1 MGNRASEPVSGV
13 KAFNINYSNEYL
25 LGAGG
30 FAKVYRITRKS
41 DKQAFAMKV
50 SQR

>member
-1 MGNRASEPVSGV
+1 MGNRSSEPITGA
-13 KAFNINYSNEYL
+13 KAFNINYSDDYL

-30 FAKVYRITRKS
+30 FAKVYRITKKS